1 MMMMMMMMMMMF
13 TFNKSYQGVPTINA
27 YVAESINNLGFW
39 ILCNE
44 VPLTPQK
51 SGIKRKKY
59 SKQIKNMSLTR
70 TGEEKLKIFLHK
82 INKTSPAVGCFIIRR
97 GKIYPVRFHSQHRS
111 LVLVVTLRVHC
122 KIRYRKIS
130 NYL

>member
-27 YVAESINNLGFW
+27 YVAELINNLSFL

-51 SGIKRKKY
+51 SWIKRKKD
-59 SKQIKNMSLTR
+59 SKQIQNMSQTR
-70 TGEEKLKIFLHK
+70 QERKSWKIFLHK
-82 INKTSPAVGCFIIRR
+82 INKTSPAIGCFIIRR

-130 NYL
+130 NY